1 MKRHLWILFVAA
13 AMTLVGCSGSEKTEP
28 KTDAPATGTEA
39 GKESAAAESTV
50 ASTYQVIDGVC
61 CNAEGKPV
69 CPVMGSVV
77 ESKDKAFEVIE
88 HEGVQYYI
96 CCGMCPDKFRAN
108 PEKYAVKPADKG

>member
-1 MKRHLWILFVAA
+1 MKRLIWIVLAA
-13 AMTLVGCSGSEKTEP
+13 TAMALVGCSGSENTEP
-28 KTDAPATGTEA
+28 KGDA
-39 GKESAAAESTV
+39 GKEGASAESTV
-50 ASTYQVIDGVC
+50 ASTYRVIDGVC

-69 CPVMGSVV
+69 CPVMNQVV
-77 ESKDKAFEVIE
+77 ESKDKAFEIIE